1 MEQLAA
7 GDPEGWNEAFR
18 CLFPVAFEA
27 ARSRLSGTLQD
38 ECEDVAMETLS
49 DILDSGANVAS
60 DDELKPLTAA
70 IARNKASDRLRRHLA
85 EKRGGN
91 NVESLDLIVEANAG
105 EPAGFAQ
112 SDFLDRL
119 NVQELRE
126 LLTDL
131 SAGVKKEYRIV
142 LRDHFFDQLSYQE
155 IADKRQISLGS
166 VGVYLQRGLGSLR
179 SALARKPKLK
189 GEFLA
194 MLSDATTVKVM
205 LPIIGAVQAG
215 GWFFAG
221 GIQFSLGRAVDT
233 TQLSDEQRLQ
243 MASEESAGAPEIRP
257 EQHVLLVDIS
267 DGKRLESAYE
277 VVAKPPELGT
287 EQRVLLSERFKA
299 KYPTQYQEWRLAR
312 EERCRQEEESR
323 RRWEAKE
330 RRSRVVA
337 WVITIVVAC
346 GVVNGFVQ
354 LVQLFSSR

>member
-1 MEQLAA
+1 VEQLAA

-27 ARSRLSGTLQD
+27 AKSRLSGTLQD

-91 NVESLDLIVEANAG
+91 NVQSLELIIEANAG
-105 EPAGFAQ
+105 EPAGFEQA
-112 SDFLDRL
+112 DFLDRL

-131 SAGVKKEYRIV
+131 SAEVKKEYRIV

-194 MLSDATTVKVM
+194 MLSDATTVKVL
-205 LPIIGAVQAG
+205 LPMIWAVQAG
-215 GWFFAG
+215 GRFFAD
-221 GIQFSLGRAVDT
+221 GIWFSLGPAVDT
-233 TQLSDEQRLQ
+233 RQLSDEQRLQ
-243 MASEESAGAPEIRP
+243 VASEESAR
-257 EQHVLLVDIS
+257 
-267 DGKRLESAYE
+267 
-277 VVAKPPELGT
+277 PPEL
-287 EQRVLLSERFKA
+287 R
-299 KYPTQYQEWRLAR
+299 
-312 EERCRQEEESR
+312 
-323 RRWEAKE
+323 AKE
-330 RRSRVVA
+330 RSVSAGISDEQRLEAVCEGWMKA
-337 WVITIVVAC
+337 PEP
-346 GVVNGFVQ
+346 
-354 LVQLFSSR
+354 SSSLKKSLAD

>member
-1 MEQLAA
+1 
-7 GDPEGWNEAFR
+7 
-18 CLFPVAFEA
+18 
-27 ARSRLSGTLQD
+27 
-38 ECEDVAMETLS
+38 METLS

-91 NVESLDLIVEANAG
+91 NVQSLDLIIEANAG
-105 EPAGFAQ
+105 EPAGFEQ
-112 SDFLDRL
+112 TDFLDRL

-131 SAGVKKEYRIV
+131 SAEVKKEYRIV

-179 SALARKPKLK
+179 NALARKPKLK

-215 GWFFAG
+215 GWFFAD
-221 GIQFSLGRAVDT
+221 GIRFSLGRAVDT
-233 TQLSDEQRLQ
+233 SQLSDEQRLQ
-243 MASEESAGAPEIRP
+243 MTSEASARPPKHRADEQRLEAASEGDPKAPELSN
-257 EQHVLLVDIS
+257 EQRTLLS
-267 DGKRLESAYE
+267 KRL
-277 VVAKPPELGT
+277 
-287 EQRVLLSERFKA
+287 KA
-299 KYPTQYQEWRLAR
+299 KYPTQYQQWQQAR
-312 EERCRQEEESR
+312 EERCRLEEESR

-330 RRSRVVA
+330 RRNRVVA
-337 WVITIVVAC
+337 WVITIVVIC
-346 GVVNGFVQ
+346 GVVNGFVR
-354 LVQLFSSR
+354 LVQFFSSR